1 MEKMLK
7 INDFRVLLR
16 LWSSL
21 ANSSDF
27 SSENHRLI
35 HKLQM
40 FFSEMD
46 YLESS
51 GKKKLLKTIFFVKV

>member
-1 MEKMLK
+1 MLK

-21 ANSSDF
+21 ANSPDF
-27 SSENHRLI
+27 SLENHRLI

-40 FFSEMD
+40 FNSEMD

-51 GKKKLLKTIFFVKV
+51 GKIVFFLTKKKRL